1 VEIMIRPYTDNDLE
15 GVVSCF
21 TLSVRSI
28 AGRHY
33 DAQQVET
40 WAPDSPDM
48 SAWTDR
54 LRRGGVFV
62 AEIDSVIAGFARV
75 EENGYVDLVY
85 VHPDYERRGIGR
97 QLLATA
103 GKWAASRGAQRL
115 ESEVSIAARP
125 LFEALGFRVEQE
137 QRVERRGVRFRN
149 YRMSK
154 LLSGRT
160 W

>member
-1 VEIMIRPYTDNDLE
+1 MIRRYADHDLE

-21 TLSVRSI
+21 TRSVRSI
-28 AGRHY
+28 AGRYY
-33 DAQQVET
+33 DAQQVAT

-48 SAWTDR
+48 SAWADR

-62 AEIDSVIAGFARV
+62 AEIDSVIAGFARA

-103 GKWAASRGAQRL
+103 CEWAASCGAQRL

-125 LFEALGFRVEQE
+125 LFEALGFRVDHDQT
-137 QRVERRGVRFRN
+137 VERRGVRFAN
-149 YRMSK
+149 FRMS
-154 LLSGRT
+154 RQA
-160 W
+160 